1 MTGKTIKTIKGSGF
15 GGVWRYIYD
24 LVKKLEL
31 TTRTQIGQM
40 IGKTTKGNGFS
51 GVLRYIFEK
60 PSAEYLGGNMAAT
73 TPRLLA
79 HEFREI
85 ANHNHSVQKP
95 VVHISLSPSP
105 TEKLPDFKALD
116 LAQAY
121 MEKIGFSDCQWILVK
136 HSDTQTESGLSRPH
150 FHIVANR
157 VRQTDYKVVSAWRD
171 WRRSEV
177 ALRELEIE
185 FGLVE
190 VQSSWEFEQIAPS
203 NGQQQKVK
211 RELLADEPVLVQLQ
225 KVIDTAAQGE
235 PTMPEFIGKLK
246 GKGVKAIVHFQ
257 STGRVQGLTYEMGG
271 INFSGTKLGKAY
283 TFPGIQKYRGVSY
296 EEERD
301 LGLLR
306 VEEQEKKGIKADA
319 EKQSSHVS
327 GEPKQQAESVPK
339 LDAERQKLKAHGKP
353 KSRGRDLE
361 LS

>member
-1 MTGKTIKTIKGSGF
+1 
-15 GGVWRYIYD
+15 
-24 LVKKLEL
+24 
-31 TTRTQIGQM
+31 M
-40 IGKTTKGNGFS
+40 IGKTTKGNGFG
-51 GVLRYIFEK
+51 GVLGYIFEK
-60 PSAEYLGGNMAAT
+60 PSAEYLGGNMAAN

-105 TEKLPDFKALD
+105 TEELPDFKALD

-157 VRQTDYKVVSAWRD
+157 VRQTDYKVVSARMD

-190 VQSSWEFEQIAPS
+190 VQSSWEFDSFAPS
-203 NGQQQKVK
+203 NGQQQKDL
-211 RELLADEPVLVQLQ
+211 REQLADESVKVQLQ
-225 KVIDTAAQGE
+225 KAIDMAAQGS
-235 PTMPEFIGKLK
+235 PTMPEFIGKLR
-246 GKGVKAIVHFQ
+246 GKGIKAIVHFQ
-257 STGRVQGLTYEMGG
+257 STGRVQGLTYELEG
-271 INFSGTKLGKAY
+271 ITFSGTKLGKVY
-283 TFPGIQKYRGVSY
+283 TFPGLQRYRDVSY
-296 EEERD
+296 EPDRD
-301 LGLLR
+301 LGLLLK
-306 VEEQEKKGIKADA
+306 EEQAKKVLKADA
-319 EKQSSHVS
+319 ERKSSL
-327 GEPKQQAESVPK
+327 GY
-339 LDAERQKLKAHGKP
+339 GKP
-353 KSRGRDLE
+353 KSRGHDLE